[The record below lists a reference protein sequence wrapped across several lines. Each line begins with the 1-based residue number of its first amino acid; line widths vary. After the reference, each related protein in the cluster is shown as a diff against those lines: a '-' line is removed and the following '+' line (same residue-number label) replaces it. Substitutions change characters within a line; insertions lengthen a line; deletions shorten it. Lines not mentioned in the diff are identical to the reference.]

1 MRKLASVY
9 VCSYI
14 QNICMCTVFLLQLY
28 DIIIV
33 ITSCIMIM
41 NIQPADRSVNYER

>member
-1 MRKLASVY
+1 MCVVIFKIF
-9 VCSYI
+9 VCV
-14 QNICMCTVFLLQLY
+14 QFFLLQLY